1 MLEFLSSSEV
11 STVAISGSYND
22 LLNKPS
28 IPDVSNYYTK
38 TEADNEFL
46 SSNQGIENVGK
57 TLKVESTGDIIT
69 TGLKTINNETL
80 FGDGNI
86 VIGSGGTITIDD
98 EISATSEN
106 PVQNKVIKSA
116 LDQVVNY
123 IPNGGI
129 TREKLSFPTR
139 PLHGVGTQVSED
151 CANCVAELYINQ
163 DIAVLPGNIYWVAKG
178 HAGNFYCRPSNA
190 VFNAYMGLATK
201 ENNKCYEITIT
212 TTTDAETYP
221 VGTSVGYVVFDDI
234 ETLKTLR
241 DTSNTDS
248 VNYNFCTNLSNNP
261 VCAATIQASAGIPDN
276 SITTS
281 KLANT
286 AVTYEKI
293 DFATLRPIDSTAPDY
308 SACVAEFYPDPSIT
322 LPVTTLNVKC
332 YNGNCYYNCYDGS
345 TRIFRA
351 SCKPTENYKV
361 YELKIDPTSDGS
373 LYPISAVAGYI
384 VFDDVTEFLS
394 RSTGGTP
401 INVRYEFCKNLMYSP
416 RINNYLNQEPTPDS
430 PVTNETYNEDR
441 NVEICLPDTLY
452 AVVGDTIQIYH
463 KSVLRCYNPYIYNV
477 AVLCNVGNN
486 YPRYYELTPT
496 LDQVGNHQF
505 TYVIRDQNCK
515 TISQKTINLKVV
527 NKGVSPTNNMNVL
540 CIGASA
546 TAAGLWPSELK
557 RRLVSSSGTP
567 EGDGLSNITFVG
579 RMTATP
585 SDTGQQ
591 VNFEA
596 TGGYTFG
603 SYVSTNDY
611 LYKFYFASEHLP
623 TYVMIGDV
631 YSFSGTDYTITEI
644 NIPSTDLG
652 YAGYISGRPSG
663 NGGSTGVSGTL
674 TRVSGTGDATI
685 TFDHDARSGN
695 PFCYDGVVDLQRYAN
710 EFCNGTIDLVYSQLV
725 FNGAIINGTVEQI
738 KNGSNIANMIT
749 FANYLH
755 TAFPN
760 AKLGLGTGYNPDG
773 KGGCGANYG
782 ASNSTEYGY
791 KFYVMNLAK
800 AFQEAIDENN
810 LSDFVFVATNT
821 PEVDSENAFPYVIKP
836 VNKRS
841 TVTEQRGSNGVHP
854 TFVGQAQVADSYYRD
869 FIARFCQ
876 A

>member
-1 MLEFLSSSEV
+1 MSSSEV

-46 SSNQGIENVGK
+46 SSNQGSANAGK
-57 TLKVESTGDIIT
+57 LLKVDTNGSVITAEVAGATVDDALSTVST
-69 TGLKTINNETL
+69 
-80 FGDGNI
+80 
-86 VIGSGGTITIDD
+86 
-98 EISATSEN
+98 N
-106 PVQNKVIKSA
+106 PVQNKIITGA
-116 LDQVVNY
+116 LNSVVDY
-123 IPNGGI
+123 IPDSSI
-129 TREKLSFPTR
+129 TRKKLSFPTK
-139 PLHGVGTQVSED
+139 PLHGIGTEVSES
-151 CANCVAELYINQ
+151 CANSVAELYLNPA
-163 DIAVLPGNIYWVAKG
+163 IATLPSGYWVAKC
-178 HAGNFYCRPSNA
+178 HAGSFYCRPNTA
-190 VFNAYMGLATK
+190 VFNAYIGLSTK
-201 ENNKCYEITIT
+201 ENNVCYEIKIV
-212 TTTDAETYP
+212 TTTDAENYP
-221 VGTSVGYVVFDDI
+221 IGTLVGYVVFDDI

-241 DTSNTDS
+241 DTGNSDS

-261 VCAATIQASAGIPDN
+261 VIAATIQASAGILDN
-276 SITTS
+276 SITSS
-281 KLANT
+281 KLVDK
-286 AVTYEKI
+286 AVVYEKI
-293 DFATLRPIDSTAPDY
+293 DFDTLRPVKPLTGADY
-308 SACVAEFYPDPSIT
+308 SMDVAEVYINPDIT
-322 LPVTTLNVKC
+322 LTGNVLSVKVFGTTC
-332 YNGNCYYNCYDGS
+332 YFNHYQNN

-351 SCKPTENYKV
+351 TAGQPTENNKV
-361 YELKIDPTSDGS
+361 YEFKIDMSSDEV
-373 LYPISAVAGYI
+373 LYPINTTAGYI
-384 VFDDVTEFLS
+384 VFDDIADFLTKPS
-394 RSTGGTP
+394 GSIP
-401 INVRYEFCKNLMYSP
+401 NNLRYEICKNLMYSP
-416 RINNYLNQEPTPDS
+416 RINNYLDAEPTPDA

-452 AVVGDTIQIYH
+452 AVVGDKIQLYH
-463 KSVLRCYNPYIYNV
+463 RSVLRCFNPYIYNTTV
-477 AVLCNVGNN
+477 ICNIGNN

-496 LDQVGNHQF
+496 LDQVGNHTL
-505 TYVIRDQNCK
+505 TYIVRDQNCK
-515 TISQKTINLKVV
+515 TLSTKTVNLKVV
-527 NKGVSPTNNMNVL
+527 AKGVSPTNNMNVL

-557 RRLVSSSGTP
+557 RRLVASTGTP
-567 EGDGLSNITFVG
+567 QGDGLSNITFVG
-579 RMTATP
+579 RMSATP
-585 SDTGQQ
+585 DSTNQQ

-611 LYKFYFASEHLP
+611 LYKFYFANEHLP

-631 YSFSGTDYTITEI
+631 YSYSGTNYTITEI

-685 TFDHDARSGN
+685 TFDQNSRSGN

-738 KNGSNIANMIT
+738 KAGANIANMIT

-760 AKLGLGTGYNPDG
+760 AKLGLGTGYNPDT

-821 PEVDSENAFPYVIKP
+821 PEVDSENAFPYTTTP
-836 VNKRS
+836 VNTRS
-841 TVTEQRGSNGVHP
+841 SVTEVRGTNGVHP

-876 A
+876 PQS